1 MRFRRFITKADT
13 QIYNPISVREIIF
26 PIFIYT
32 EYYQTLL
39 FYSIPMRVNVFIILA
54 FLIFWGL
61 NTAYKY

>member
-13 QIYNPISVREIIF
+13 QIYNLISVREIIF